1 MRSRHVPRVYTYV
14 LVRACA
20 RVWHL
25 GTRARLLFSSF
36 SLCGA
41 RLCITGM
48 CVCVCVCTCARKRG
62 TKVEV
67 AGSMGVAWGTFR
79 FFLFFCS
86 PGNFAAGGIKL

>member
-48 CVCVCVCTCARKRG
+48 CVCVHARVNEERKWRLPAQWG
-62 TKVEV
+62 LH
-67 AGSMGVAWGTFR
+67 GVHSG